1 MKSAMRKLSLDLDQ
15 LSVESFDTL
24 DTPVARRGT
33 VRAYVCSDVCTAS
46 CDPTCGILPASAESE
61 CAALPESKF
70 CGGTQGGM
78 SECGPCCV

>member
-1 MKSAMRKLSLDLDQ
+1 MKTISRKLSLDLDQ

-24 DTPVARRGT
+24 DAAIARRGT

-61 CAALPESKF
+61 CNALPQSRF
-70 CGGTQGGM
+70 CGKTQDL
-78 SECGPCCV
+78 SICGPCCV